1 MKLNSTKKIK
11 KFRKFF
17 NLTNN
22 YEIFVVQAFLY
33 VMFFLFSANLR
44 QYESSTVNYSEDYI
58 LKNFV
63 DLGGGGQMNKVF
75 SSLFDTI
82 LPY

>member
-63 DLGGGGQMNKVF
+63 DLGGRGSNEQSFFIPV
-75 SSLFDTI
+75 
-82 LPY
+82 